1 MRIGKISVLF
11 CMVAPVAGLTASR
24 LAPAGEADFYGVGT
38 ACLGL
43 GIFAGLT
50 LIGGLVGVAAHLK
63 GSKAGLWTIG
73 WSVLAL
79 AALGVWVFFLPG
91 GLL

>member
-11 CMVAPVAGLTASR
+11 CMLAPVAGLTASR
-24 LAPAGEADFYGVGT
+24 LAPAGETDFYGVGP

-50 LIGGLVGVAAHLK
+50 LIGGLASPQKRKKSRRQTSKQPLRRIYPLSAAGRHS
-63 GSKAGLWTIG
+63 GCERQCA
-73 WSVLAL
+73 
-79 AALGVWVFFLPG
+79 
-91 GLL
+91 